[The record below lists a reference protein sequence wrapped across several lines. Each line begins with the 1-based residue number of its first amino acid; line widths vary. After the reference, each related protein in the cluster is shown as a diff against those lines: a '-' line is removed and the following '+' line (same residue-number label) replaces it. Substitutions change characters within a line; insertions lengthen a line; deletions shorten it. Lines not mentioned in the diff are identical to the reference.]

1 MDILDKL
8 YYGKI
13 NEYSNSIITTKE
25 SKKIF
30 TIYENLKQ
38 QLNSNQFELFEQYI
52 NLQDKINEKV
62 YKEKYKQGFRTG
74 LMIGV
79 ECKKIKRSD

>member
-13 NEYSNSIITTKE
+13 NEYSNPITTTKE
-25 SKKIF
+25 SKKLS
-30 TIYENLKQ
+30 TIYKNLKQ
-38 QLNSNQFELFEQYI
+38 QLNSNQLKLLEQYI
-52 NLQDKINEKV
+52 NLQDIINEKV
-62 YKEKYKQGFRTG
+62 YKEKYKQGFKTG

-79 ECKKIKRSD
+79 ECKNNIL

>member
-25 SKKIF
+25 SKKLVV
-30 TIYENLKQ
+30 IYDNLKQ
-38 QLNSNQFELFEQYI
+38 QLNSNQFKLFEQYMDF
-52 NLQDKINEKV
+52 QDKINEKA

-79 ECKKIKRSD
+79 ECKNIKYQ

>member
-13 NEYSNSIITTKE
+13 NEYSTPITTTKE
-25 SKKIF
+25 SKKLSI
-30 TIYENLKQ
+30 IYDNLKQ
-38 QLNSNQFELFEQYI
+38 QLNSNQFKLLEQYI
-52 NLQDKINEKV
+52 DFQDKKNEKV

-79 ECKKIKRSD
+79 EYKKDVKY

>member
-25 SKKIF
+25 SKKLIA
-30 TIYENLKQ
+30 IYDNLKQ
-38 QLNSNQFELFEQYI
+38 QLNSNQFKLFEQYI
-52 NLQDKINEKV
+52 DFQDKINEKV
-62 YKEKYKQGFRTG
+62 YKGKYKQGFRTG

-79 ECKKIKRSD
+79 ECKKDVNF